1 MPKVQY
7 PSSIKE
13 FRSISCCTL
22 LYKLISTKR
31 LQGEIDDIVDTGK
44 AAFMPGRVITGIYQ
58 RQTGSM
64 GNEVPL
70 QRLIL
75 TYFSLLLCTVQG
87 IQWQGVIRLPRKWSL
102 N

>member
-22 LYKLISTKR
+22 LYKLISKVLTKR
-31 LQGEIDDIVDTGK
+31 LQGVIDDIVDTGQ

-58 RQTGSM
+58 QQTGSM
-64 GNEVPL
+64 GNEVLL

-75 TYFSLLLCTVQG
+75 TYFSPLMYG
-87 IQWQGVIRLPRKWSL
+87 SRYYNGKG
-102 N
+102 